1 MLPEPVRVKVEACA
15 PLLTETITRVN
26 DPLAFWNSPVPAL
39 MVAVPFA
46 CEPPL
51 VTTRLAPE
59 YVAEKESPSLN
70 VKVRD
75 PASVPVLVPVGVMVP
90 DVLKLVLPKGDAV
103 PVPELW

>member
-1 MLPEPVRVKVEACA
+1 MLPEPVTVKVEACA

-26 DPLAFWNSPVPAL
+26 DPLAFWKAPVPAL

-59 YVAEKESPSLN
+59 HAAEKESPSLD
-70 VKVRD
+70 VTVRD
-75 PASVPVLVPVGVMVP
+75 PATVRVEVPGGVMVP
-90 DVLKLVLPKGDAV
+90 DLLKPVLPR
-103 PVPELW
+103 